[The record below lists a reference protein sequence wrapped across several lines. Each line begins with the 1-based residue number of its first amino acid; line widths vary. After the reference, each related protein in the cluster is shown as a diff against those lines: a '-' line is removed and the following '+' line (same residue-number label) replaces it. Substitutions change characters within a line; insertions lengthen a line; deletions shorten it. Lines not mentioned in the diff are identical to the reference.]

1 METKELNY
9 QEAYDEL
16 QTIVQEIEDNSISV
30 DILSEKIKR
39 AMFLVESC
47 KQKLQKIEI
56 DIDKLIEDI
65 EA

>member
-1 METKELNY
+1 METQEISY
-9 QEAYDEL
+9 QKAYDEL
-16 QTIVQEIEDNSISV
+16 QAIVQEIEDNSVSV

-39 AMFLVESC
+39 AMFLIDYC

-56 DIDKLIEDI
+56 NIDKLIEDI

>member
-1 METKELNY
+1 METQEISY

-16 QTIVQEIEDNSISV
+16 QAIVREIEDNSVSV

-39 AMFLVESC
+39 AMFLIDYC

-56 DIDKLIEDI
+56 DVDKLIEDI

>member
-1 METKELNY
+1 METQEISY
-9 QEAYDEL
+9 QKAYDEL
-16 QTIVQEIEDNSISV
+16 QAIVQEIEDNSVSV
-30 DILSEKIKR
+30 DILSKKIKR
-39 AMFLVESC
+39 AMFLIDYC

>member
-1 METKELNY
+1 METQEISY

-16 QTIVQEIEDNSISV
+16 QAIVREIEDNSVSV

-39 AMFLVESC
+39 AMFLIDYC

-56 DIDKLIEDI
+56 DVDKLIEDI
-65 EA
+65 DA

>member
-1 METKELNY
+1 METQEISY

-16 QTIVQEIEDNSISV
+16 QAIVQEIEDNSVSV

-39 AMFLVESC
+39 AMFLIDYC

>member
-1 METKELNY
+1 METQEISY
-9 QEAYDEL
+9 QKAYDEL
-16 QTIVQEIEDNSISV
+16 QAIVREIEDNSVSV

-39 AMFLVESC
+39 AMFLIDYC

>member
-1 METKELNY
+1 METQEISY
-9 QEAYDEL
+9 QKAYDEL
-16 QTIVQEIEDNSISV
+16 QAIVQEIEDNSVSV

-39 AMFLVESC
+39 AMFLIDYC

-56 DIDKLIEDI
+56 DVDKLIEDI

>member
-1 METKELNY
+1 METQEISY
-9 QEAYDEL
+9 QKAYDEL
-16 QTIVQEIEDNSISV
+16 QAIVKEIEDNSVSV

-39 AMFLVESC
+39 AMFLIDYC

>member
-1 METKELNY
+1 METQEISY

-16 QTIVQEIEDNSISV
+16 QAIVQEIEDNSVSV

-39 AMFLVESC
+39 AMFLIDYC

-56 DIDKLIEDI
+56 DVDKLIEDI

>member
-1 METKELNY
+1 METKELSY

-39 AMFLVESC
+39 AMFLVEYC

>member
-39 AMFLVESC
+39 AMFLVEYC

>member
-1 METKELNY
+1 METQEISY

-16 QTIVQEIEDNSISV
+16 QAIVREIEDNSVSV

-39 AMFLVESC
+39 SMFLIDYC

-56 DIDKLIEDI
+56 DVDKLIEDI